1 MRFGGKL
8 METLDTLVTYAY
20 DLTLGGGAFYIGTSL
35 IVYLVDRWRELEV
48 KPRPKAQAV
57 NIPLEL
63 KSVAA
68 DPLPFAEVT
77 ARSLEPLP
85 LEAAPLEVEPLD
97 SIAVEHKLELPESE
111 AE

>member
-1 MRFGGKL
+1 

-35 IVYLVDRWRELEV
+35 MVYLIDRWRELEV
-48 KPRPKAQAV
+48 KPRPKPPAV

-63 KSVAA
+63 KAVAA
-68 DPLPFAEVT
+68 DALPVAEVQST
-77 ARSLEPLP
+77 RSLEALP
-85 LEAAPLEVEPLD
+85 LEALPFDQAEQTLPSSQVLER
-97 SIAVEHKLELPESE
+97 

>member
-1 MRFGGKL
+1 
-8 METLDTLVTYAY
+8 METLDTIVTYAY

-48 KPRPKAQAV
+48 KPRPKTPQAV

-63 KSVAA
+63 KATAA
-68 DPLPFAEVT
+68 DTLPLAEVSVS
-77 ARSLEPLP
+77 RSLEAIPLEPPVESPAP
-85 LEAAPLEVEPLD
+85 LEAKPLKPTKPK
-97 SIAVEHKLELPESE
+97 SNLPTPPE